1 MNSFYGGKQGN
12 SFIIAKTYTTI
23 TEMVESF
30 GKNNSSCPVNFDEY
44 VLINTVNKNNPE
56 NGQIFRRGYDYNSE
70 RTIVSY
76 QPTYANPKP
85 YKEVEIEAN
94 GAIYIGTIV
103 GPAGRAPIFNFGQ
116 YKDIQDTR
124 EIINMTYED
133 LHISTYY
140 THQDIINTLN
150 TNYPNGYEA
159 AGDSAETAK
168 DFYTLR
174 LYNPP
179 TQYQDEIIYY
189 FCYDKKY
196 ELNNQATLGWYAVD
210 APPSTGEDR
219 YAPGQGLIPG
229 VTYAYE
235 NDELLYDIDADGK
248 RHIRKGQNPVNAET
262 PYQDSI
268 DWTYCTVRNENLE
281 DSTAYIGFRFASPVI
296 EFETESVDAYYN
308 RSDIIGENGLPNET
322 SPLTHEFTN
331 LNLIERAQTKDDI
344 ESHPFYSL
352 WKINIPKGIKGES
365 IHNFR
370 CVTADSNVYKFK
382 LDNEGNLSYN
392 NIGEIQV
399 EDYEGKQDDIDNSR
413 KIFVF
418 DYVCYDRKAEGE
430 WHTIYAGDYNVF
442 KNVTV
447 AEDGT
452 ITMDFTHN
460 DTITYPKL
468 IHWINTMNFADDG
481 TVTIDFN
488 NDDLNIG
495 QIIQGKINL
504 PQLIK
509 WITEVKLN
517 EETGKFE
524 IDFNYPQKTNIDGT
538 VIEGTET
545 HYETDLT
552 WLKYFD
558 VDEEGNVTYTFTH
571 DTDKSISRVDANF
584 IKWIKNISLDEDT
597 GHFIVNFNYE
607 QEPDSGVAT
616 QINQFLTWIKDIRLD
631 EDGTVHWDYTTSEDN
646 YQKDNYI
653 KWIKDVRLDADKGD
667 FEVTFNYDTEEKP
680 TRVYESLQW
689 VKDISIAADGTITTD
704 YTNQDDKVQTKFIK
718 WLNSISLTPNDGHFV
733 ITYNHDT
740 DADGKPTILD
750 THLIWVKDIHVNAD
764 GSITY
769 TRTTDTVKQTE
780 NPLTWITGFTFEDN
794 GDVRVTFN
802 NSTIS
807 TIEKNIQWIN
817 DIVINDDGA
826 GNGNQKL
833 SIKYN
838 NKNNYIDIG
847 SPLNY
852 VMRMA
857 VNSANGDLL
866 ALYSDP
872 EKRKSGYSYDGVSGW
887 TVLGNVKYSKSM
899 TKEAYNNA
907 TAAERVS
914 DLIAGAVCYRTEVIE

>member
-1 MNSFYGGKQGN
+1 MNSFYGGKQGG
-12 SFIIAKTYTTI
+12 SFIIAKTYSTI
-23 TEMVESF
+23 AEMLESF
-30 GKNNSSCPVNFDEY
+30 GKNNPDCPVNFDEY

-56 NGQIFRRGYDYNSE
+56 NGQIFRRGYNYNGTAKITTYQ
-70 RTIVSY
+70 RTY
-76 QPTYANPKP
+76 GKENP
-85 YKEVEIEAN
+85 YETIEVDSC
-94 GAIYIGTIV
+94 GAEYIGTIV
-103 GPAGRAPIFNFGQ
+103 GPAGRAPVFNFGHYKEIQ
-116 YKDIQDTR
+116 DATIIKDIEYNLISNYGNSTK
-124 EIINMTYED
+124 EILKALNEK
-133 LHISTYY
+133 
-140 THQDIINTLN
+140 TLEELGL
-150 TNYPNGYEA
+150 TDG
-159 AGDSAETAK
+159 K
-168 DFYTLR
+168 DFYTIVVKDIPDDNR
-174 LYNPP
+174 
-179 TQYQDEIIYY
+179 IAY
-189 FCYDKKY
+189 FCYDNKY
-196 ELNNQATLGWYAVD
+196 RLNNQQSAGWYAVD
-210 APPSTGEDR
+210 VPPATGEDNFN
-219 YAPGQGLIPG
+219 PTEGLIPG
-229 VTYAYE
+229 VTYAYDTDG
-235 NDELLYDIDADGK
+235 NLLYDIDTETGK
-248 RHIRKGQNPVNAET
+248 RSIRKGENVLGNT
-262 PYQDSI
+262 YQDSI

-281 DSTAYIGFRFASPVI
+281 DSTAYIGFRFASPVV

-308 RSDIIGENGLPNET
+308 RSDIIGENGLPNEA

-370 CVTADSNVYKFK
+370 CITANSDVYKFK

-442 KNVTV
+442 KHVTV

-495 QIIQGKINL
+495 QIIKGKINL

-558 VDEEGNVTYTFTH
+558 VDEQGNVTYTFTH

-584 IKWIKNISLDEDT
+584 IKWIKE
-597 GHFIVNFNYE
+597 V
-607 QEPDSGVAT
+607 
-616 QINQFLTWIKDIRLD
+616 K
-631 EDGTVHWDYTTSEDN
+631 
-646 YQKDNYI
+646 
-653 KWIKDVRLDADKGD
+653 LDAGNGD
-667 FEVTFNYDTEEKP
+667 FEVTFNYDTTEKP

-689 VKDISIAADGTITTD
+689 VKDITIAADGTITTD
-704 YTNQDDKVQTKFIK
+704 YTNKDDKVQTKFIK
-718 WLNSISLTPNDGHFV
+718 WLNSISLNPENGKFI

-740 DADGKPTILD
+740 DVNGNPTILD
-750 THLIWVKDIHVNAD
+750 TDLTWVKDIHVNAD
-764 GSITY
+764 GSVTY
-769 TRTTDTVKQTE
+769 TRTTDVVEQTE

-817 DIVINDDGA
+817 DIIINDDGA

-852 VMRMA
+852 VMRMV

>member
-12 SFIIAKTYTTI
+12 SFIIAQTYTSI
-23 TEMVESF
+23 AEMVESF

-44 VLINTVNKNNPE
+44 VLINTINKNNPE
-56 NGQIFRRGYDYNSE
+56 NGQIFRRGYDYNSN
-70 RTIVSY
+70 RTITSFH
-76 QPTYANPKP
+76 PSKDNSNPYATA
-85 YKEVEIEAN
+85 EIKAN
-94 GAIYIGTIV
+94 GAVYIGTIV
-103 GPAGRAPIFNFGQ
+103 GPAGRAPIFHFDHYDKVDNLSK
-116 YKDIQDTR
+116 YK
-124 EIINMTYED
+124 
-133 LHISTYY
+133 
-140 THQDIINTLN
+140 TLN
-150 TNYPNGYEA
+150 PNALFTY
-159 AGDSAETAK
+159 SLRRINETSISNFLFNIYNKTKIDK
-168 DFYTLR
+168 DVILS
-174 LYNPP
+174 
-179 TQYQDEIIYY
+179 
-189 FCYDKKY
+189 
-196 ELNNQATLGWYAVD
+196 ELNILTKDENFHDLLAMMVKEDMSLQEFYYLQLGQPEPLKAMPLALDFNDTYANIDISIIDTTAFDVYYYYDTHFENNQKLPSDWYIGDLIPIKNSDTFHAGGD
-210 APPSTGEDR
+210 
-219 YAPGQGLIPG
+219 LIPG
-229 VTYAYE
+229 VTYTY
-235 NDELLYDIDADGK
+235 DKDGKLLYDIAADGK
-248 RHIRKGQNPVNAET
+248 RSMRKGVNELGNT
-262 PYQDSI
+262 YQDTI

-308 RSDIIGENGLPNET
+308 RSDIIGENGLPNEA

-370 CVTADSNVYKFK
+370 CITANSDVYKFK

-442 KNVTV
+442 KHVTV

-495 QIIQGKINL
+495 QIIKGKINL

-558 VDEEGNVTYTFTH
+558 VDEQGNVTYTFTH

-584 IKWIKNISLDEDT
+584 IKWIKE
-597 GHFIVNFNYE
+597 V
-607 QEPDSGVAT
+607 
-616 QINQFLTWIKDIRLD
+616 K
-631 EDGTVHWDYTTSEDN
+631 
-646 YQKDNYI
+646 
-653 KWIKDVRLDADKGD
+653 LDAGNGD
-667 FEVTFNYDTEEKP
+667 FEVTFNYDTTEKP

-689 VKDISIAADGTITTD
+689 VKDITIAADGTITTD
-704 YTNQDDKVQTKFIK
+704 YTNKDDKVQTKFIK
-718 WLNSISLTPNDGHFV
+718 WLNSISLNPENGKFI

-740 DADGKPTILD
+740 DVNGNPTILD
-750 THLIWVKDIHVNAD
+750 TDLTWVKDIHVNTD
-764 GSITY
+764 GSVTY

-794 GDVRVTFN
+794 GDIRVTFN

-817 DIVINDDGA
+817 DIIINDDGA

-852 VMRMA
+852 VMRMV

>member
-1 MNSFYGGKQGN
+1 MNSFYGGKQGG
-12 SFIIAKTYTTI
+12 SFIIAKTYSTI
-23 TEMVESF
+23 AEMLESF
-30 GKNNSSCPVNFDEY
+30 GKNNPDCPVNFDEY

-56 NGQIFRRGYDYNSE
+56 NGQIFRRGYNYNGTAKITTYQ
-70 RTIVSY
+70 RTY
-76 QPTYANPKP
+76 GKENP
-85 YKEVEIEAN
+85 YETIEVDSC
-94 GAIYIGTIV
+94 GAEYIGTIV
-103 GPAGRAPIFNFGQ
+103 GPAGRTPILKLGHYQ
-116 YKDIQDTR
+116 EIQDTTAIK
-124 EIINMTYED
+124 EIEYNLVNSNGNLINGI
-133 LHISTYY
+133 LK
-140 THQDIINTLN
+140 TLN
-150 TNYPNGYEA
+150 AKTLEELGF
-159 AGDSAETAK
+159 DDDK
-168 DFYTLR
+168 DFYTIVVK
-174 LYNPP
+174 NIPN
-179 TQYQDEIIYY
+179 DNHIAY
-189 FCYDKKY
+189 FCYDNKY
-196 ELNNQATLGWYAVD
+196 RLNNQHSAGWYAVD
-210 APPSTGEDR
+210 TPPATGENQ
-219 YAPGQGLIPG
+219 YYPKQGLIPG
-229 VTYAYE
+229 VTYAYKD
-235 NDELLYDIDADGK
+235 NELLYDIDVDGK
-248 RHIRKGQNPVNAET
+248 RHIRKGENPVNAET
-262 PYQDSI
+262 PYQDGI
-268 DWTYCTVRNENLE
+268 DWIYCTVRNENLE

-308 RSDIIGENGLPNET
+308 RSDIIGENGLPNEA
-322 SPLTHEFTN
+322 SPLTHEFIN
-331 LNLIERAQTKDDI
+331 LNLIERAQTKDEI

-370 CVTADSNVYKFK
+370 CITANSDVYKFK

-399 EDYEGKQDDIDNSR
+399 EDYKGKQDDIDNSR

-442 KNVTV
+442 KHVTV

-495 QIIQGKINL
+495 QIIKGKINL

-584 IKWIKNISLDEDT
+584 VKWIKNISLDENT

-607 QEPDSGVAT
+607 KEPDSGVAT

-653 KWIKDVRLDADKGD
+653 KWIKDVKLDADNGD
-667 FEVTFNYDTEEKP
+667 FEVTFNYDTTEKP

-689 VKDISIAADGTITTD
+689 VKDITIAADGTITTD
-704 YTNQDDKVQTKFIK
+704 YTNQDNKVQTKFIK
-718 WLNSISLTPNDGHFV
+718 WLNNISLNPENGKFI

-740 DADGKPTILD
+740 DVNGNPTILD
-750 THLIWVKDIHVNAD
+750 TDLTWVKDVHVNTD
-764 GSITY
+764 GSVTY
-769 TRTTDTVKQTE
+769 TRTTDTVVQTE

-794 GDVRVTFN
+794 GNVRVTFN

-817 DIVINDDGA
+817 DIIVNDDGA

-838 NKNNYIDIG
+838 NKNNYVDVG

-852 VMRMA
+852 VMRME

-907 TAAERVS
+907 TAAQRVS

>member
-12 SFIIAKTYTTI
+12 SFIIAQTYTSI
-23 TEMVESF
+23 AEMVESF

-44 VLINTVNKNNPE
+44 VLINTINKNNPE
-56 NGQIFRRGYDYNSE
+56 NGQIFRRGYDYNSN
-70 RTIVSY
+70 RTITSFH
-76 QPTYANPKP
+76 PSKDNSNPYATA
-85 YKEVEIEAN
+85 EIKAN
-94 GAIYIGTIV
+94 GAVYIGTIV
-103 GPAGRAPIFNFGQ
+103 GPAGRAPIFHFDHYDKVDNLSK
-116 YKDIQDTR
+116 YK
-124 EIINMTYED
+124 
-133 LHISTYY
+133 
-140 THQDIINTLN
+140 TLN
-150 TNYPNGYEA
+150 PNALFTY
-159 AGDSAETAK
+159 SLRRINETSISNFLFNIYNKTKIDK
-168 DFYTLR
+168 DVILS
-174 LYNPP
+174 
-179 TQYQDEIIYY
+179 
-189 FCYDKKY
+189 
-196 ELNNQATLGWYAVD
+196 ELNILTKDENFHDLLAMMVKEDMSLQEFYYLQLGQPEPLKAMPLALDFNDTYANIDISIIDTTAFDVYYYYDTHYENNQELPSDWYIGDLIPIKNSDTFHAGGD
-210 APPSTGEDR
+210 
-219 YAPGQGLIPG
+219 LIPG
-229 VTYAYE
+229 VTYTY
-235 NDELLYDIDADGK
+235 DKDGKLLYDIAADGK
-248 RHIRKGQNPVNAET
+248 RSMRKGVNELGNT
-262 PYQDSI
+262 YQDTI

-308 RSDIIGENGLPNET
+308 RSDIIGENGLPNEA

-370 CVTADSNVYKFK
+370 CITANSDVYKFK

-442 KNVTV
+442 KHVTV

-495 QIIQGKINL
+495 QIIKGKINL

-558 VDEEGNVTYTFTH
+558 VDEQGNVTYTFTH

-584 IKWIKNISLDEDT
+584 IKWIKE
-597 GHFIVNFNYE
+597 V
-607 QEPDSGVAT
+607 
-616 QINQFLTWIKDIRLD
+616 K
-631 EDGTVHWDYTTSEDN
+631 
-646 YQKDNYI
+646 
-653 KWIKDVRLDADKGD
+653 LDAGNGD
-667 FEVTFNYDTEEKP
+667 FEVTFNYNTTEKP

-689 VKDISIAADGTITTD
+689 VKDITIAADGTITTD
-704 YTNQDDKVQTKFIK
+704 YTNKDDKVQTKFIK
-718 WLNSISLTPNDGHFV
+718 WLNSISLNPENGKFI

-740 DADGKPTILD
+740 DVNGNPTILD
-750 THLIWVKDIHVNAD
+750 TDLTWVKDIHVNTD
-764 GSITY
+764 GSVTY

-794 GDVRVTFN
+794 GDIRVTFN

-817 DIVINDDGA
+817 DIIINDDGA

-852 VMRMA
+852 VMRMV